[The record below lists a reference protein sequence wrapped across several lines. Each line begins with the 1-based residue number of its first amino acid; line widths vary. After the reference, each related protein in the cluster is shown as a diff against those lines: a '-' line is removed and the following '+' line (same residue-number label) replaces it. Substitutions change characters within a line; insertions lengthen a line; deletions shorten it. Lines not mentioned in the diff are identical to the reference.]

1 MTGQPTHHFS
11 QVIVLI
17 LQTINIM
24 CKFQI
29 LQSVQFM
36 KDQMATRE
44 GASE

>member
-1 MTGQPTHHFS
+1 
-11 QVIVLI
+11 
-17 LQTINIM
+17 M

-29 LQSVQFM
+29 LQSMQFM